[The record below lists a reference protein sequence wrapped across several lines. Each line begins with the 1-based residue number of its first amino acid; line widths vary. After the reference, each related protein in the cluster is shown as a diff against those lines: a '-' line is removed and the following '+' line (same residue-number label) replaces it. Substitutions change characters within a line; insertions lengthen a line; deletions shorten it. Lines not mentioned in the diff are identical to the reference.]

1 LTPYTLLI
9 CLLAVLALLAL
20 TPIVLP
26 LLRSSAPPPAGSA
39 ATLPVEEGA
48 SLWRDQR
55 AELDDSLD
63 LGVIDQAE
71 HQALAAA
78 LTQAAK
84 SDLDGSISLPKS
96 TRLQSSGRRIWL
108 AVLLAVVVAAIAIP
122 LYAKLGTPDVSA
134 ELAAQNQPNQEG
146 GTPPAADPQVA
157 AMVAT
162 LAQRMQEHPDDPKGW
177 NLLGRSYMVLR
188 DYPDSVKA
196 YRHAALLLPNDA
208 NVLADLAD
216 ATAMQNGGRLTGEP
230 TSLIVKALAIDSKNL
245 KVLELAGSAALQR
258 GDPRAARDYW
268 VQLRAQLPNDSD
280 DAHQVD
286 GALAQLV
293 QALGQGAGVAAMPGG
308 AAVANSG
315 APSALNAAPGAGANP
330 ADLQAPPGAAAGNSA
345 ASATNSAAASSTPP
359 VLADQIRAAQSAAA
373 EGPTISGSVDISPA
387 MAAQVSLTDVVY
399 LSARA
404 AGPAGKGPSI
414 PLAVMR
420 LEARQLP
427 ASFTLDDGMSMD
439 SSHKLSD
446 ATQVVIEAHIAKH
459 GTPITTAGDLAAKAI
474 TAKLGATGVNLVIDH
489 VVP

>member
-9 CLLAVLALLAL
+9 CLLAVLALVAL

-84 SDLDGSISLPKS
+84 SDLDGSLSLPRS
-96 TRLQSSGRRIWL
+96 TRVQRSGRRTWL
-108 AVLLAVVVAAIAIP
+108 ALLLVVVVAAVAVP

-268 VQLRAQLPNDSD
+268 VQLRAQLANDSD

-286 GALAQLV
+286 GALAQLD
-293 QALGQGAGVAAMPGG
+293 QALGQGSGAASMPGG

-330 ADLQAPPGAAAGNSA
+330 ADLQAPPGAAASG
-345 ASATNSAAASSTPP
+345 TPP
-359 VLADQIRAAQSAAA
+359 ALAEQIRSAQTTAA

-439 SSHKLSD
+439 TSHKLSD
-446 ATQVVIEAHIAKH
+446 ATEVVIEAHIAKH
-459 GTPITTAGDLAAKAI
+459 GTPITTGGDLAAKTM
-474 TAKLGATGVNLVIDH
+474 TAKLGASGVNLVIDH

>member
-1 LTPYTLLI
+1 MTPYTLLI

-20 TPIVLP
+20 APIVLP

-84 SDLDGSISLPKS
+84 SDLEGSVSLPKGI
-96 TRLQSSGRRIWL
+96 RLQRSGRRTWL
-108 AVLLAVVVAAIAIP
+108 ALLLVVVVAAIAIP
-122 LYAKLGTPDVSA
+122 LYARLGTPDASA
-134 ELAAQNQPNQEG
+134 ALAAQNQPNSGG

-162 LAQRMQEHPDDPKGW
+162 LAQRMQQHPEDPKGW

-196 YRHAALLLPNDA
+196 YRRAALLLPNDA

-216 ATAMQNGGRLTGEP
+216 ATAMQNGGRLIGEP
-230 TSLIVKALAIDSKNL
+230 TSLIVKALALDSKNL

-268 VQLRAQLPNDSD
+268 LQLRAQLPNDSD

-286 GALAQLV
+286 GALAQLN
-293 QALGQGAGVAAMPGG
+293 QALGQGSGAGATPGG

-315 APSALNAAPGAGANP
+315 APSALNAAPGALANP
-330 ADLQAPPGAAAGNSA
+330 ADLEPPPGATAGL
-345 ASATNSAAASSTPP
+345 AAASKPASGTPAA
-359 VLADQIRAAQSAAA
+359 LADQIRSAQSTAAA
-373 EGPTISGSVDISPA
+373 GPTISGSVDISPA

-404 AGPAGKGPSI
+404 AAPAGKGPSI

-439 SSHKLSD
+439 TSHKLSD
-446 ATQVVIEAHIAKH
+446 ATEVVIEAHIAKH
-459 GTPITTAGDLAAKAI
+459 GTPITTGGDLAAKPK
-474 TAKLGATGVNLVIDH
+474 TAKLGASGVDLVIDH

>member
-1 LTPYTLLI
+1 MTPYTLLI
-9 CLLAVLALLAL
+9 CLLVFLALLAL

-39 ATLPVEEGA
+39 AALPVEEGA

-55 AELDDSLD
+55 AELDESLA
-63 LGVIDQAE
+63 LGVIDQQE

-84 SDLDGSISLPKS
+84 SDLDGSLATPRNS
-96 TRLQSSGRRIWL
+96 RLQRSGRRTWL
-108 AVLLAVVVAAIAIP
+108 ALLLVAVVAAIAIP
-122 LYAKLGTPDVSA
+122 LYARLGTPDVSA
-134 ELAAQNQPNQEG
+134 ELAAQNQPSSEA

-162 LAQRMQEHPDDPKGW
+162 LAKRMQEHPEDPKGW

-188 DYPDSVKA
+188 DYPDAVKA
-196 YRHAALLLPNDA
+196 YRHAAVLLPQDA

-216 ATAMQNGGRLTGEP
+216 STAMQNGGRLTGEP
-230 TSLIVKALAIDSKNL
+230 TSLIVKALALDSKNL

-258 GDPRAARDYW
+258 GDARAARDYW
-268 VQLRAQLPNDSD
+268 GQLRALLPADSD

-286 GALAQLV
+286 GALAQLD
-293 QALGQGAGVAAMPGG
+293 QALGQGSG
-308 AAVANSG
+308 AAPQKGTAPLANSG
-315 APSALNAAPGAGANP
+315 APSALNAAPGAGGNP
-330 ADLQAPPGAAAGNSA
+330 ADLEAPPGTLASGSA
-345 ASATNSAAASSTPP
+345 PALSVDQMRSAQAP
-359 VLADQIRAAQSAAA
+359 AAQ
-373 EGPTISGSVDISPA
+373 GPTIVGSVDISPA

-404 AGPAGKGPSI
+404 AGASGKGPNI

-427 ASFTLDDGMSMD
+427 ATFTLDDGMAMD
-439 SSHKLSD
+439 SAHKLSD

-459 GTPITTAGDLAAKAI
+459 GTPITTSGDLAAKAI
-474 TAKLGATGVNLVIDH
+474 TAKLGASGVNLVIDH

>member
-1 LTPYTLLI
+1 MTPYTLLI

-48 SLWRDQR
+48 TLWRDQR
-55 AELDDSLD
+55 AELDQSLE
-63 LGVIDQAE
+63 LGVINEDE

-84 SDLDGSISLPKS
+84 SDLDGSLGMPKS
-96 TRLQSSGRRIWL
+96 SRMQRSGRRTWL
-108 AVLLAVVVAAIAIP
+108 ALLLVAVVAAIAIP
-122 LYAKLGTPDVSA
+122 LYSKLGSPNAGA
-134 ELAAQNQPNQEG
+134 ELAAENQPNQEG
-146 GTPPAADPQVA
+146 GAPAAADPQVA

-196 YRHAALLLPNDA
+196 YRRAAVLLPNDA

-230 TSLIVKALAIDSKNL
+230 TSLIIKALALDSKNL

-268 VQLRAQLPNDSD
+268 GQLRAQLPPDSD

-286 GALAQLV
+286 GALAQLD
-293 QALGQGAGVAAMPGG
+293 QALGQGSG
-308 AAVANSG
+308 AAAAGLPPANSG
-315 APSALNAAPGAGANP
+315 APSVLNAAPGAAGNP
-330 ADLQAPPGAAAGNSA
+330 ADLEAPPGTTAAVATAPSGLPGVSVDQIRSA
-345 ASATNSAAASSTPP
+345 QSSAAA
-359 VLADQIRAAQSAAA
+359 
-373 EGPTISGSVDISPA
+373 GPTISGSVDISPA

-439 SSHKLSD
+439 TSHKLSD

-459 GTPITTAGDLAAKAI
+459 GTPITTAGDLAATTI
-474 TAKLGATGVNLVIDH
+474 TAKLGASGVNLMIDH